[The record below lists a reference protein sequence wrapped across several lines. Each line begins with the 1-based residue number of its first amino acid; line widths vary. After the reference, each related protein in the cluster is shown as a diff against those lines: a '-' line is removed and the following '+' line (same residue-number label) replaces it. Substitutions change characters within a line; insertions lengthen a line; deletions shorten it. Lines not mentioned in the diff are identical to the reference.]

1 MTLWRSPV
9 VLLASVLDCGSAR
22 GVPQHA
28 PSTGDPAILAVL
40 ERARTAL
47 SLPGVGARWIGI
59 GAQVRSGEAVVGYR
73 SLATLEPL
81 ALDDAFHLGS
91 DTKAMTA
98 TLFMVGAER
107 GALSWSATLGEVVPV
122 AAIHPAY
129 GNVSLAEVASHRAG
143 LPRDATIEDLEAVE
157 DLPAIAARRALVARV
172 LARAPDGTRGTFAY
186 SNVGYVLLG
195 SIIESA
201 EGRTYE
207 EAMRARV
214 FEPLGMSSCGFD
226 APGLGELP
234 PYPGVPVGHD
244 ANNTPMPPGEKDR
257 AIVVA
262 AGSRTYCSLTDWSR
276 FVADQ
281 LQGESGGGRLLS
293 KDGYRS
299 LHTPPD
305 DGQYAFGLGVA
316 RSRGGR
322 VLSHAGSNG
331 LWNAVVLL
339 RLDEGRAVL
348 VAANRD
354 AGDALAGSALELD
367 ALMTQAP

>member
-1 MTLWRSPV
+1 M
-9 VLLASVLDCGSAR
+9 
-22 GVPQHA
+22 PQHA
-28 PSTGDPAILAVL
+28 PSTGDPAIVAVL

-143 LPRDATIEDLEAVE
+143 LPRDATTEDLEAVE
-157 DLPAIAARRALVARV
+157 DLPPIAARRALVARV

-257 AIVVA
+257 TIVVA

-281 LQGESGGGRLLS
+281 LQARVAAAVSCPRTDTGPSTRRRMTGNTRSVGES
-293 KDGYRS
+293 
-299 LHTPPD
+299 
-305 DGQYAFGLGVA
+305 LGVA
-316 RSRGGR
+316 AAACCRMRAQTDCGMRSCCSDWTRGAR
-322 VLSHAGSNG
+322 CSSPPIVT
-331 LWNAVVLL
+331 
-339 RLDEGRAVL
+339 RAM
-348 VAANRD
+348 RSP
-354 AGDALAGSALELD
+354 GPRSSS
-367 ALMTQAP
+367 TRS